1 MGAMIT
7 AEEADHRAAAGVI
20 EATED
25 NEIQIVCET
34 IPFFKS
40 VSFGIWVFAG
50 SRDETDEKSGLFHFL
65 EHLVFKGTKTRD
77 TAGIAMEID
86 ELGGRIDAFTSRE
99 VTCYS
104 GHVIASR
111 LERAFD
117 IVADIMLNS
126 VFPENEME
134 LERQVILE
142 EIRSVEDNPP
152 DYIHDQLYP
161 AMWNG
166 HPLGNLIAGTA
177 ESVKSITRDDLLGLR
192 ERFYRPP
199 QILVTACGMVD
210 MGRVKRLVSKYFGYL
225 APAKVERILIK
236 PEFSSGVR
244 VIAKPIE
251 QVHLLLAAEGPPV
264 CSDKRHALSILNII
278 LGGGV
283 SSRLFQTVR
292 EQRGLAYSIYSFI
305 DQYLEAGLFGVYAA
319 CSPAVVELLWRT
331 MMDEIKKITDIP
343 PTHEEINR
351 AKIQSIDN
359 LVIAQESLGVRLS
372 QIAHQTLYYGKVC
385 SIYEMISDIRK
396 VTEREVGELAGE
408 LLGEMDLAVLALG
421 PVGEAQ
427 IQFEKR

>member
-1 MGAMIT
+1 MIET
-7 AEEADHRAAAGVI
+7 
-20 EATED
+20 TED

-50 SRDETDEKSGLFHFL
+50 SRDETDQKSGLFHFL

-77 TAGIAMEID
+77 TAAIAMEID

-99 VTCYS
+99 ITCYS
-104 GHVIASR
+104 GHVMASR
-111 LERAFD
+111 LGRAFD

-134 LERQVILE
+134 MERQVILE
-142 EIRSVEDNPP
+142 EIRSVEDNPS

-161 AMWNG
+161 ATWNG

-177 ESVKSITRDDLLGLR
+177 ESVKSITRDDLLDLR
-192 ERFYRPP
+192 ETFYRPP
-199 QILVTACGMVD
+199 QILIGACGMIE
-210 MGRVKRLVSKYFGYL
+210 MNQLKGLVSKYFGHL
-225 APAKVERILIK
+225 APARVERLLIK

-244 VIAKPIE
+244 VITKPIE
-251 QVHLLLAAEGPPV
+251 QVHLLLASEGPPI
-264 CSDKRHALSILNII
+264 CSHKRHTLSILNTI

-319 CSPAVVELLWRT
+319 CSPAAVELLWGT
-331 MMDEIKKITDIP
+331 IMDEIKRITDIP
-343 PTHEEINR
+343 PTHGEIDR

-359 LVIAQESLGVRLS
+359 LILSQESLGVRLS
-372 QIAHQTLYYGKVC
+372 QVAHQTLYYGKVF
-385 SIYEMISDIRK
+385 SMDEMISDIRN
-396 VTEREVGELAGE
+396 VTKKEVRELADE
-408 LLGEMDLAVLALG
+408 LLGRMDLAVLALG
-421 PVGEAQ
+421 PVDEAQ
-427 IQFEKR
+427 IHFEKR